1 MIEQIILNAIIIS
14 LWTTGLYIA
23 TDDNMIL
30 NPIKNWLDKKLIKK
44 CYFPDEELA
53 HYKIYNPLIGCPY
66 CMTSLHGLYIFA
78 FLNFRNENFVSCE
91 TFFIYLIS
99 FTCATGLN
107 SITVSQY
114 NK

>member
-14 LWTTGLYIA
+14 LYTTGLYIA

-30 NPIKNWLDKKLIKK
+30 NGFKNWLDKKLTLPNK
-44 CYFPDEELA
+44 DEII

-91 TFFIYLIS
+91 TFFIYMIS

-107 SITVSQY
+107 SITISHY

>member
-14 LWTTGLYIA
+14 LYTTGLYIA

-30 NPIKNWLDKKLIKK
+30 NGVKNWLDKKLSFVSRFDGEVIH
-44 CYFPDEELA
+44 A
-53 HYKIYNPLIGCPY
+53 KIYNPLIGCPY
-66 CMTSLHGLYIFA
+66 CMTSFHGAYIFA

>member
-1 MIEQIILNAIIIS
+1 MIEIILNAIIIS
-14 LWTTGLYIA
+14 LYTTGLYIA

-30 NPIKNWLDKKLIKK
+30 NGVKNWLDKKTS
-44 CYFPDEELA
+44 YENDGETV